1 MSRPHLIRAIAVAS
15 IAGLGLTLS
24 GTAASAAS
32 RDTTPPTTPRIGYSE
47 GFYCHTLIIEA
58 DSTDNV
64 TSTSAL
70 RYQVFDEG
78 VSIGFLNPDNG
89 EGAWGVLVLTH
100 TGPNSVWVRAID
112 QAGNRS
118 APSRANTVTGYYT
131 PGCTPYHF

>member
-1 MSRPHLIRAIAVAS
+1 MSRPHLIRTMAVAA
-15 IAGLGLTLS
+15 IAGLGLALS
-24 GTAASAAS
+24 GTVASAAGT
-32 RDTTPPTTPRIGYSE
+32 DTTRPTTPLIGYSE

-58 DSTDNV
+58 QSTDNV
-64 TSTSAL
+64 TTASAL
-70 RYQVFDEG
+70 RYQAFDEG

-100 TGPNSVWVRAID
+100 TGPNSVWVVAID